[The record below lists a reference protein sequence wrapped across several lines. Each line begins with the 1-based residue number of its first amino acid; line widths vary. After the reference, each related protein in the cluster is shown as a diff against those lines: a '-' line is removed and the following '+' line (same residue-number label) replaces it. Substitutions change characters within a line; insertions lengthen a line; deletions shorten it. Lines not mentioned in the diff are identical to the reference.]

1 MIVFNEFNHL
11 YLAVIRTWR
20 AQKNLFLQILL
31 NVTQRD
37 LAIAQLRIF
46 QRTEKKQVP
55 LCLFIV
61 LRLFSRADSR
71 SVVHITIIFPK

>member
-55 LCLFIV
+55 L
-61 LRLFSRADSR
+61 
-71 SVVHITIIFPK
+71 